1 MEWKECGIWS
11 QTSLS
16 PVPHL
21 ELISC
26 VTLGESL
33 NPSEPGSLHQLKG
46 IVIPTCRLL
55 SSELSTGHIEGAG

>member
-1 MEWKECGIWS
+1 MERMWDLESDKPD
-11 QTSLS
+11 
-16 PVPHL
+16 PVPRL

-46 IVIPTCRLL
+46 IVIATCRLL